1 MFGCVRR
8 LGCLVVLLVVA
19 GAAWLGR
26 DLWLPQARAWLAGGG
41 GRADVA
47 AADNTWESLSPE
59 RAERGERAVRDLA
72 RSGGPVYVSLR
83 PGELASYVFLS
94 LASTLPPSAESAEA
108 AVIGDRV
115 YVRAVVP
122 LAELGGV
129 GGLGALGGMLAD
141 RDTLRL
147 GGTFDVV
154 RAGLAQFN
162 VREVRLGG
170 FPVPERVI
178 PALVS
183 RVRRGT
189 VPEGVAADA
198 LPVPIP
204 EYIGDVR
211 VARGRITLYKNT
223 R

>member
-8 LGCLVVLLVVA
+8 LGCLVVLLVLA
-19 GAAWLGR
+19 GAAWFGR
-26 DLWLPQARAWLAGGG
+26 DLWLPQARAWLAGGETAG
-41 GRADVA
+41 ASVADG
-47 AADNTWESLSPE
+47 TWESLSPDQ
-59 RAERGERAVRDLA
+59 AERGERAVRDLS

-94 LASTLPPSAESAEA
+94 LASTLPASAESAEA

-115 YVRAVVP
+115 YLRAVVA

-129 GGLGALGGMLAD
+129 GGLGSLGGLLAE

-154 RAGLAQFN
+154 RPGLAQFN

-178 PALVS
+178 PSLVS

-189 VPEGVAADA
+189 APEGIAADA
-198 LPVPIP
+198 LPVRIP

-211 VARGRITLYKNT
+211 VARGRITLYKNS

>member
-8 LGCLVVLLVVA
+8 LGCLVVLLVVG
-19 GAAWLGR
+19 GAAWFGR
-26 DLWLPQARAWLAGGG
+26 DFWLPQARAWLGAGNEE
-41 GRADVA
+41 AVA
-47 AADNTWESLSPE
+47 AADGTWEPLSPE
-59 RAERGERAVRDLA
+59 QAERGERLVRDLA
-72 RSGGPVYVSLR
+72 RAGGPVYVSMR

-94 LASTLPPSAESAEA
+94 LASTLPPSAESAES

-115 YVRAVVP
+115 YVRAVVS
-122 LAELGGV
+122 LAELGGA
-129 GGLGALGGMLAD
+129 GGLGSLGGMLAD

-154 RAGLAQFN
+154 RPGLAQFN
-162 VREVRLGG
+162 VREVRLGA

-178 PALVS
+178 PSLVS

-189 VPEGVAADA
+189 VPEGVAPDA

-211 VARGRITLYKNT
+211 VARGRITLYKNGQ
-223 R
+223 